1 MAYIRGLLKRE
12 KGEKGE
18 KGTSLVE
25 VLIVAVMMVVVLG
38 SVLAI
43 IETAMNNYVFQ
54 THQMDAQ
61 DKVRNADQI
70 LVKEIRQAESPLL
83 SVANYSSI
91 EILVFKADLN
101 NDGTAEA
108 IQLTVDRYAKKV
120 TKKVNLTGQMA
131 FENSQSQLIVE
142 DLVNT
147 SGEPV
152 FTYYGTSLTQPLDP
166 NNYQDNVI
174 NMTKVIRVWLR
185 IDSDTA
191 KAPVAAENQTFV
203 KLRNF
208 TY

>member
-1 MAYIRGLLKRE
+1 MFHLRGMLKR
-12 KGEKGE
+12 E

-61 DKVRNADQI
+61 DRVRNADQI

-83 SVANYSSI
+83 TVANYSSI